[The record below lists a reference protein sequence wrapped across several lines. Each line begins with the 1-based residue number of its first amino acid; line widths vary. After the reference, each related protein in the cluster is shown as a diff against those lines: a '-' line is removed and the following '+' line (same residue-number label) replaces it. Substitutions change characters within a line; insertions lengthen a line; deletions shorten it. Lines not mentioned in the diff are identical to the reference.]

1 MVLQFLQYR
10 VDVKKLP
17 SHLNVLNFAAI
28 LQIVITQNANVIT
41 VIMAPALL
49 ATSAVI
55 CHFLVG
61 TLVLS
66 AAMTTNVTNQN
77 S

>member
-1 MVLQFLQYR
+1 M
-10 VDVKKLP
+10 DVKKLP

-55 CHFLVG
+55 CYFLVG

-66 AAMTTNVTNQN
+66 AAMTTNVTNLN